1 VHCIDLANG
10 IMGQGGTLGSCFPL
24 AAGLALSIQLRRVP
38 LVAVAFFGDG
48 TAARGTFL
56 EGAVMAVARRLP
68 VVFVCENNGFAV
80 SARPATSQGVDSLA
94 DRARGMGLRTWSVD
108 GYDATAVHA
117 AAVEA
122 IEHARSGH
130 GPTFVETMTERRRGH
145 FAGDL
150 EPYRPK
156 VPGVVHADPIT
167 ALRDRLV
174 QAGVQSDVL
183 ASIESDAAAEMTDA
197 LEQALAAPKPAPGRI
212 LEGVW
217 A

>member
-1 VHCIDLANG
+1 
-10 IMGQGGTLGSCFPL
+10 
-24 AAGLALSIQLRRVP
+24 
-38 LVAVAFFGDG
+38 
-48 TAARGTFL
+48 
-56 EGAVMAVARRLP
+56 
-68 VVFVCENNGFAV
+68 VFVCENNGFAV

-108 GYDATAVHA
+108 GYDAMAVHA
-117 AAVEA
+117 TAVEA

-174 QAGVQSDVL
+174 QAGVQSDIL

-197 LEQALAAPKPAPGRI
+197 LEQALAAPKPGPGRI